1 MKTQL
6 PSYLLCLA
14 LLAGCDVFHLGSD
27 RAPQL
32 PDLDQMTARGTV
44 MLFKAELDNNN
55 IAAATRILARDSGVP
70 YLAIE
75 KYEMQNEIA
84 RLGRRLANRAIT
96 ALSIDTL
103 STEKYKLHTEFSWI
117 KEVTFTTVRMDGL
130 WYIISIDE

>member
-1 MKTQL
+1 
-6 PSYLLCLA
+6 
-14 LLAGCDVFHLGSD
+14 
-27 RAPQL
+27 
-32 PDLDQMTARGTV
+32 MTARGTV

-84 RLGRRLANRAIT
+84 RLGRRLANRDIT
-96 ALSIDTL
+96 ALSVDTL

-130 WYIISIDE
+130 WYIVSIDE